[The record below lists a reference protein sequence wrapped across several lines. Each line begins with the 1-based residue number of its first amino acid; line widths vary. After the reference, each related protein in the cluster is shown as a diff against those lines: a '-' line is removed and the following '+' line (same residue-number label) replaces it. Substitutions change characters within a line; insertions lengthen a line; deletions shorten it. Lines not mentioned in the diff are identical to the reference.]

1 MYNAGLEAFLAV
13 ARMLNISRAA
23 EQLNLAQS
31 TVSKRLKDL
40 ESELGTALIERGQG
54 SKSIRLTPAGE
65 EFLDIAQRWSVLWN
79 QAQALKSE
87 NPRLLLTLGTLDS
100 LNYALFPPL
109 YHALCQHRPK
119 IRLSVTTSHSPD
131 LYDLLE
137 RRQVDVGFTLLERSY
152 PTILVDKLFSEP
164 MVVLRPCTDGGAAS
178 RVLHPSELDSNYE
191 LFLASGP
198 SYKIWHDQWWD
209 PLNSN
214 CIRLDCVQLIFS
226 FLYSDKQWAIV
237 PLSVARMAKSR
248 GEFSIS
254 YLSES
259 PPERIC
265 YKITHKYPKASTLAS
280 LAILDHYLKICLP
293 VNFSLVDQAPDS
305 SSLPGVPQRQK
316 KA

>member
-13 ARMLNISRAA
+13 ARVLNISRAA

-79 QAQALKSE
+79 QALALKAE
-87 NPRLLLTLGTLDS
+87 NARLSLTLGTLDS

-137 RRQVDVGFTLLERSY
+137 RRQIDVGFTLIERSH
-152 PTILVDKLFSEP
+152 PTIVVEKLFSEP
-164 MVVLRPCTDGGAAS
+164 MVVLRPCLADGTDCQ
-178 RVLHPSELDSNYE
+178 VLHPRELDSNYE

-214 CIRLDCVQLIFS
+214 CIRLDCAQLIFS

-237 PLSVARMAKSR
+237 PLSVAQRAKSR
-248 GEFSIS
+248 GKFTIS
-254 YLSES
+254 RLSET
-259 PPERIC
+259 PPDRVC

-280 LAILDHYLKICLP
+280 LALLDHYLKLYLP
-293 VNFSLVDQAPDS
+293 DTLTAAGQP
-305 SSLPGVPQRQK
+305 PG
-316 KA
+316 

>member
-40 ESELGTALIERGQG
+40 EFELGTTLIERGQG
-54 SKSIRLTPAGE
+54 AKSIRLTPAGE

-87 NPRLLLTLGTLDS
+87 NPRLSLTLGSLDS

-109 YHALCQHRPK
+109 YRALCQHRPK
-119 IRLSVTTSHSPD
+119 IRLSVATSHSPD

-137 RRQVDVGFTLLERSY
+137 RRQVDVAFTLIERSY
-152 PTILVDKLFSEP
+152 PTILVEKLFSEP
-164 MVVLRPCTDGGAAS
+164 MVVLRPWTSDS
-178 RVLHPSELDSNYE
+178 SDSQVLHPSELDSNYE
-191 LFLASGP
+191 LFLASGA

-214 CIRLDCVQLIFS
+214 CIKLDCAQLIFS

-237 PLSVARMAKSR
+237 PLSVAQMAKSR
-248 GEFSIS
+248 GNFSIS
-254 YLSES
+254 TLAEA
-259 PPERIC
+259 PPERTC
-265 YKITHKYPKASTLAS
+265 YKITHKYPKASTTAS
-280 LAILDHYLKICLP
+280 LEILNHYLKTCLP
-293 VNFSLVDQAPDS
+293 NNSA
-305 SSLPGVPQRQK
+305 
-316 KA
+316 AIAEATE